1 MRVSKVIHCV
11 DAHAEGEP
19 SRIVVGGVLDVPG
32 ATMLDKML
40 HLQREGDWLRRL
52 ILFEPRGSAP
62 LSGDL
67 VLPSSHPEADA
78 GFIIMESSS
87 YEGMSGTNAINTAA
101 VLLET
106 GLVELVEPVTHLT
119 LEAPAGLVR
128 LRADVRDGRVERI
141 TFENVPS
148 FATHLGATVE
158 VSGVGGLEVD
168 VAYGGAFCAFVD
180 AEALGFAIV
189 PDEARELGE
198 LGERIRPHV
207 VEQLEIAHPVEPALG
222 HLSFVVFVAPPRS
235 GGDAR
240 HATIVSPGRLDRS
253 PTGTAT
259 SARMA
264 ALAARGRLGEGGAYV
279 AESVLDTRF
288 TGRIA
293 RRTVVGGKP
302 AIVPAISG
310 RAWITGFHQLVV
322 DPSDPLAQ
330 GFTLPDTWGS
340 GMRAGTL
347 NVSQDA

>member
-1 MRVSKVIHCV
+1 VFGRVLHCV

-19 SRIVVGGVLDVPG
+19 SRIVVGGVLDIPG
-32 ATMLDKML
+32 TTMLEKMRRL
-40 HLQREGDWLRRL
+40 EAEGDELRRL
-52 ILFEPRGSAP
+52 LLFEPRGSAP
-62 LSGDL
+62 LSLDL
-67 VLPSSHPEADA
+67 VLPSAHPDADA
-78 GFIIMESSS
+78 GFLIMESCS
-87 YEGMSGTNAINTAA
+87 YEGMSGSNTINTAT
-101 VLLET
+101 VILET
-106 GLVELVEPVTHLT
+106 GLVPMTEPVTSLV

-128 LRADVRDGRVERI
+128 VTADCRDGRCRRV

-148 FATHLGATVE
+148 FAMALDAPVAVPGLGE
-158 VSGVGGLEVD
+158 IRVD
-168 VAYGGAFCAFVD
+168 LAYGGAFCAFVD

-189 PDEARELGE
+189 PDEARDLAE

-207 VEQLEIAHPVEPALG
+207 NEQLEIAHPLEPALS
-222 HLSFVVFVAPPRS
+222 HLSFVVFVAPPLS

-264 ALAARGRLGEGGAYV
+264 VLDARGSLGETYV

-288 TGRIA
+288 SGRVV
-293 RRTVVGGKP
+293 RRTTVGDLP

-322 DPSDPLAQ
+322 DPSDPLAG

-340 GMRAGTL
+340 GQRAGTL
-347 NVSQDA
+347 NAPG